1 MPSIHVEC
9 RPDHSDFS
17 PRMFAAKKTEL
28 LHLNLSKRVKLHNN
42 LLAANLYSR

>member
-28 LHLNLSKRVKLHNN
+28 LHLNLSQAGQ
-42 LLAANLYSR
+42 AAQQPACR